1 MPELLQTAIRGERG
15 THPATR
21 EHRGRTSMAHT
32 TQHTPK
38 PQALTPKSAVPYE
51 LWEPLARDRE
61 RDTHGDRAG
70 TVNNHP
76 DVATIGCQ
84 RRSDFFFQ

>member
-51 LWEPLARDRE
+51 LWNRLLEIENVTRTGIAPE
-61 RDTHGDRAG
+61 R
-70 TVNNHP
+70 
-76 DVATIGCQ
+76 
-84 RRSDFFFQ
+84 